1 MTKIEWT
8 ERTWNPIVGCS
19 IVSPG
24 CTNCYAMQMAARI
37 ERMDPKLEHYRG
49 LTKKV
54 NGHVVW
60 TGKIN
65 LAPEKTLLEPLSWK
79 KPHTVFVNSMSDL
92 FHEDVPD
99 EWITAVFVVMM
110 VAHEHTFQILT
121 KRSRRMREWMTAPN
135 RAGEMAAAIRANGL
149 RLGWGGPLLED
160 ALGRLAK
167 WPWPPPN
174 VWLGVSCERQQE
186 ADERIPDLLAT
197 PAALRFVSAEP
208 LLGPIDFTA
217 LQSNRQPEEYEAE
230 VTNALTGELF
240 WEIDGTVSRA
250 MRRTGKLDWI
260 IVGGESGP
268 GARPMVLGWAKDIV
282 RQCKTA
288 GVPVF
293 VKQLGAEPTNREGE
307 RCPHIKQKKGADV
320 SEWPAELRVR
330 EWPHA

>member
-37 ERMDPKLEHYRG
+37 ERMNPKLEHYRG

-79 KPHTVFVNSMSDL
+79 KPRTVFVNSMSDL

-197 PAALRFVSAEP
+197 PAAVRFVSAEP

-217 LQSNRQPEEYEAE
+217 LESNRQPEQYEAE
-230 VTNALTGELF
+230 TTNALTGELF

-268 GARPMVLGWAKDIV
+268 GARPMHSDWARSIRD
-282 RQCKTA
+282 QCKMA
-288 GVPVF
+288 GVKF
-293 VKQLGAEPTNREGE
+293 FMKQMTNRQPIPE
-307 RCPHIKQKKGADV
+307 D
-320 SEWPAELRVR
+320 LLVR
-330 EWPHA
+330 EWPVPVMRIET